1 MRQLLATAVLAFTAL
16 TPLPASADEASG
28 SEGSASGPAPVGRMM
43 LVLDASGSMAEP
55 AAGGQTKIDAAKS
68 ALTTVVDTLPD
79 EQPVG
84 LRVYGATVFSAAEPG
99 ACTDSQKVVDV
110 GTDNRDDLTAAIGD
124 YAPYGET
131 PIGYALQ
138 EAGKDL
144 GPEGQRSIVL
154 VSDGEPTCDPDP
166 CVVAEQLSADGI
178 DLRIDVVGLNVS
190 GAARDA
196 LVCIAD
202 AGNGTYYDAED
213 AAGLVDSLTVAQ
225 TRASRPFDLTGEPV
239 EGTADVADAPA
250 LEAPGQYL
258 DRIPVDGTLHYRVP
272 RTVEGS
278 TIHVGIAFQ
287 GSDGTTGE
295 SVRISLLPGSDPDAM
310 SCGSETAYGVGV
322 GAQSPLF
329 YGGALSW
336 KSDPDHPCNTD
347 DEIVVQLDPGVG
359 ATSLGG
365 RPVEIAVYEEP
376 PLADPAGRDLEPATD
391 EPSWETLT
399 PAPEPVDDVVPGTSI
414 ANAPVIED
422 GTYSLDINAGETQVF
437 AVPLD
442 WGQSVQA
449 QLDATLTEATDQAS
463 AVGSELS
470 VGMVGPLRQD
480 GEVSYYGS
488 EPDDWTTGALSNMS
502 AGDPFRVGAQTYPV
516 TYLNRADTSGPVRA
530 FSTAGLRYISVSLE
544 VRGDEANQ
552 PYTLTLKTSGEAGD
566 GEPEYDTTE
575 LPAPEADSPLVTSP
589 VTSTDADSPSEARVD
604 EGGGGGSGFPWLP
617 VGLAVAGVL
626 FLGGAAA
633 LVLVSRRNR
642 VSADR

>member
-1 MRQLLATAVLAFTAL
+1 MRRLLATAVLAFTAL
-16 TPLPASADEASG
+16 TPLPASADEA
-28 SEGSASGPAPVGRMM
+28 EPVPVGRMM

-55 AAGGQTKIDAAKS
+55 AAGGQAKIDAAKS
-68 ALTTVVDTLPD
+68 ALTTVVDSLPD

-124 YAPYGET
+124 YAPFGET

-144 GPEGQRSIVL
+144 GSEGQRSIVL

-202 AGNGTYYDAED
+202 AGNGTYYDADD

-239 EGTADVADAPA
+239 TGTADLADAPE

-258 DRIPVDGTLHYRVP
+258 DTIAPSGALHYRVP
-272 RTVEGS
+272 RAVQGS
-278 TIHVGIAFQ
+278 TIHVGVAFQ
-287 GSDGTTGE
+287 GTAGTTGE
-295 SVRISLLPGSDPDAM
+295 SVTLTLAPGSDPDGV
-310 SCGSETAYGVGV
+310 SCRSEAAYGVGL
-322 GAQSPLF
+322 GARSPLF
-329 YGGALSW
+329 YGGVHSW
-336 KSDPDHPCNTD
+336 KSDPDAACNTD
-347 DEIVVQLDPGVG
+347 DELIVTIDQGRG
-359 ATSLGG
+359 ADLGG
-365 RPVEIAVYEEP
+365 RPIEIAVYEEP
-376 PLADPAGRDLEPATD
+376 PLDDPSGRDLPPIGD
-391 EPSWETLT
+391 EPEWETV
-399 PAPEPVDDVVPGTSI
+399 EPSSTVIEDVVPGTSL
-414 ANAPVIED
+414 ANAPVVKD
-422 GTYSLDINAGETQVF
+422 GTYSLDINAGETQVL

-442 WGQSVQA
+442 WGQTVQA
-449 QLDATLTEATDQAS
+449 QVDAVLTDPTAQAA

-470 VGMVGPLRQD
+470 VEVIGPLRQD
-480 GEVSYYGS
+480 GEVSLYGS
-488 EPDDWTTGALSNMS
+488 EPADWTTGALANMNG
-502 AGDPFRVGAQTYPV
+502 GDPYRVGALTFPV
-516 TYLNRADTSGPVRA
+516 TYLNRADNSGPVQA

-552 PYTLTLKTSGEAGD
+552 PYTLTIRTNGEAGD
-566 GEPEYDTTE
+566 GEPEYDTAD

-589 VTSTDADSPSEARVD
+589 VTSTDADSPSEARTEESGD
-604 EGGGGGSGFPWLP
+604 SDSGFPWLP
-617 VGLAVAGVL
+617 VGLGVAGVL

-633 LVLVSRRNR
+633 LVLMSRRNR

>member
-1 MRQLLATAVLAFTAL
+1 MRRLLATAVLAFTAL
-16 TPLPASADEASG
+16 TPLPASADEA
-28 SEGSASGPAPVGRMM
+28 EPVPVGRMM

-55 AAGGQTKIDAAKS
+55 AAGGQAKIDAAKS
-68 ALTTVVDTLPD
+68 ALTTVVDSLPD

-84 LRVYGATVFSAAEPG
+84 LRVYGATIFSAAEPG

-144 GPEGQRSIVL
+144 GSEGQRSIVL

-202 AGNGTYYDAED
+202 AGNGTYYDADD

-239 EGTADVADAPA
+239 EGTADVADAPE
-250 LEAPGQYL
+250 LKAPGQYL
-258 DRIPVDGTLHYRVP
+258 DKLPVSGTLSYRVP
-272 RTVEGS
+272 RTVDGS
-278 TIHVGIAFQ
+278 TVHVGITYQ
-287 GSDGTTGE
+287 GTAGSSGE
-295 SVRISLLPGSDPDAM
+295 SVDVRLLPASEVEGPACANGS
-310 SCGSETAYGVGV
+310 AYGVGV
-322 GAQSPLF
+322 GSRDPLI
-329 YGGALSW
+329 YGGASSW
-336 KSDPDHPCNTD
+336 KDDPEHVCNTD
-347 DEIVVQLDPGVG
+347 DEIVVTLEPLVG
-359 ATSLGG
+359 TSLGG
-365 RPVEIAVYEEP
+365 KPLEIAVYEEP
-376 PLADPAGRDLEPATD
+376 PLADPRGRQLEEAPED
-391 EPSWETLT
+391 PVWETLE
-399 PAPEPVDDVVPGTSI
+399 PDARPVDDVVPGTSI
-414 ANAPVIED
+414 ANAPVVKD
-422 GTYSLDINAGETQVF
+422 GTYSLDIQPGETQVF

-449 QLDATLTEATDQAS
+449 QLDATLTESVVDAA
-463 AVGSELS
+463 AVGSSIE
-470 VGMVGPLRQD
+470 VEVIGPLRTSD
-480 GEVSYYGS
+480 DISFYAK
-488 EPDDWTTGALSNMS
+488 EPEDWTTGALANEATGST
-502 AGDPFRVGAQTYPV
+502 FRTGAQSYTV
-516 TYLNRADTSGPVRA
+516 GYLHRQSNALEQRGASVP
-530 FSTAGLRYISVSLE
+530 GLRYVSVQQQ
-544 VRGDEANQ
+544 VRGEDANL
-552 PYTLTLKTSGEAGD
+552 PYTLTFKTSGKAGD
-566 GEPEYDTTE
+566 GEPEYDTAD

-589 VTSTDADSPSEARVD
+589 VTSTDADSPSEARTEESGD
-604 EGGGGGSGFPWLP
+604 SDSGFPWLP
-617 VGLAVAGVL
+617 VGLGVAGVL

-633 LVLVSRRNR
+633 LVLMSRRNR